1 MRRSTTTTAA
11 ATFARAKRDA
21 SLYLSGWPDMHP
33 SALHYWRA
41 RITATLRRAV
51 SLRITERR
59 AALARAGGAV

>member
-1 MRRSTTTTAA
+1 MRRATTTAA

-21 SLYLSGWPDMHP
+21 ALYLVGWPDMHP
-33 SALHYWRA
+33 SALWYWRCQ
-41 RITATLRRAV
+41 ITATLRRAL